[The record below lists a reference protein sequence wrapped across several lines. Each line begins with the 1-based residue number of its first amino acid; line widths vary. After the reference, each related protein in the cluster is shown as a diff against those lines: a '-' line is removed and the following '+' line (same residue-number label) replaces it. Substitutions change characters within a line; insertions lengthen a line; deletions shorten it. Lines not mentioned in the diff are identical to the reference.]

1 MRLSSLWPALGVLL
15 APALASAADDLS
27 SGGLAPPP
35 AIETAQPEAYD
46 ATATERELEQA
57 DRRDAGRGL
66 EFVWFNAEGGIQYL
80 GLETLRANELLDAET
95 VTTTQVGPL
104 FGVGAGVRLIV
115 FTLGGRFRFSNFEEW
130 QLWTLDAEVGMR
142 IPLGSLEPYF
152 SLAGGYASLG
162 AFSANRALDASDV
175 AVRGFNLR
183 GAFGIDYYIGNAFSI
198 GGNLSGDVLFLSRG
212 GLDESDFE
220 VEQDD
225 LKSEV
230 YAQDGSGIGA
240 GVTFTAVAGL
250 HF

>member
-1 MRLSSLWPALGVLL
+1 MRLSSLWAGLGVLL

-35 AIETAQPEAYD
+35 AIEAADPDAYD

-66 EFVWFNAEGGIQYL
+66 EFVWFNAEGGVQYL
-80 GLETLRANELLDAET
+80 GLETFRANELVDADS
-95 VTTTQVGPL
+95 VSTTQVGPIV
-104 FGVGAGVRLIV
+104 GVGAGVRLIV
-115 FTLGGRFRFSNFEEW
+115 FTLGGRFRFSDFEEW
-130 QLWTLDAEVGMR
+130 RLWTLDAEFGMR

-152 SLAGGYASLG
+152 TLAGGYAALG
-162 AFSANRALDASDV
+162 SFGENRALDDSDV
-175 AVRGFNLR
+175 AIRGFNLR
-183 GAFGIDYYIGNAFSI
+183 AAVGLDYYIGNAFSI

-212 GLDESDFE
+212 GLDASDFE
-220 VEQDD
+220 LDD
-225 LKSEV
+225 EDLNSEV